1 LFLSLMVLA
10 VLPDDYTWGCAP
22 GYLCK
27 PRHTGD
33 RSECNVEAGLPT
45 EAGTVVM
52 LLDVL
57 VDVVP
62 GPVTVAV
69 LGGGTGLVVCHG
81 PWKYS
86 DCR

>member
-1 LFLSLMVLA
+1 MLIRL
-10 VLPDDYTWGCAP
+10 G
-22 GYLCK
+22 
-27 PRHTGD
+27 H
-33 RSECNVEAGLPT
+33 T

-69 LGGGTGLVVCHG
+69 LGGGTGLVVFE
-81 PWKYS
+81 S
-86 DCR
+86 DGVSCCANNS